1 MGGMKTDF
9 WEGIYSEDEIKHLMD
24 PDDVADILM
33 DNLKIRK
40 NLNVTKVVIDSTFAP
55 QNKPITF
62 GM

>member
-40 NLNVTKVVIDSTFAP
+40 NLNVTKVVIE
-55 QNKPITF
+55 N
-62 GM
+62 